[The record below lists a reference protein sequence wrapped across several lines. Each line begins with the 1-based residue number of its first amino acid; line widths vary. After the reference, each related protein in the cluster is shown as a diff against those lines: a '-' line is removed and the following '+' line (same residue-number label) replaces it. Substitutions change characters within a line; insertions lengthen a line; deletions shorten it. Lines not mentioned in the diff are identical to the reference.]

1 MRRAPM
7 IAVVVAGIILITV
20 KVLTSK
26 NTLTGINVLQNRGG
40 VADATKNQIIE
51 GLHIALPN
59 GLKYFPVEQLV
70 PLP

>member
-26 NTLTGINVLQNRGG
+26 TLPGINVLQNRGG
-40 VADATKNQIIE
+40 VADATKNQMVE

>member
-1 MRRAPM
+1 MRRASI
-7 IAVVVAGIILITV
+7 IAVVVAGIILVTV

-26 NTLTGINVLQNRGG
+26 NTLPGINVLQNRGG
-40 VADATKNQIIE
+40 VADATKNQMVE

-59 GLKYFPVEQLV
+59 SLKYFPVEQLV